1 MNSIMAEI
9 FLSTVLGKTVIS
21 AQGHQTGRLVGQ

>member
-1 MNSIMAEI
+1 MAEI

-21 AQGHQTGRLVGQ
+21 AQGHQIGRLVGQ